1 MRGNNRKSIEKCRKR
16 LPQFTTMNVIDGQ
29 AGLVI
34 YSSLIFYSLTIDN
47 ILNIIVLLIL
57 AGVSIATLTG
67 NNGILTQ
74 ANTAKEN
81 NKVATAK
88 EKVQLEAAGS
98 FDNTGVFSKTI
109 FKDNLKKNLGLTD
122 SDIVDNADG
131 TITVKIDGYEIKV
144 DGTTGKV
151 GDPSKGNETPSPS
164 ASVQPGIEVSKTV
177 KDNYTDTNKEKATIP
192 AGFTVDE
199 TENTISSGLVVRGP
213 DRSEFVWVPV
223 PDINSMAQCSTAGGN
238 CNLQLEGNTLKC
250 TTHNSTEIVGKLY
263 STSIGN
269 NSIDNSANTTYNAD
283 SGLREPAYLTDGSHG
298 DKSSYN
304 TIGLELSNMQED
316 YKNMATN
323 VAKYGGF
330 YVGRYETSLSNAT
343 ASSAGTSGTVQS
355 KQGVIP
361 TSGENSATSN
371 WYGLYSKQKEYTGKN
386 GSVESSMIWG
396 SQYDAILNWAKAGV
410 DKDKITNTSLGNNSS
425 GSVTTT
431 GNSNY
436 PNDSINNIRDL
447 GGNLIEWTL
456 EAYGTDGRVNRGGYS
471 YYTLS
476 PSYRNSYIPD
486 YASSND
492 GSRLTLYIK

>member
-1 MRGNNRKSIEKCRKR
+1 MQKIVKNNEGNKEKNIVKKQTGIT
-16 LPQFTTMNVIDGQ
+16 LI
-29 AGLVI
+29 ALVI
-34 YSSLIFYSLTIDN
+34 T
-47 ILNIIVLLIL
+47 IIVLLIL

-67 NNGILTQ
+67 NNGILKQ

-88 EKVQLEAAGS
+88 ERVQLEAAGS

-263 STSIGN
+263 ATEIRENFGTE
-269 NSIDNSANTTYNAD
+269 NTTYSAD
-283 SGLREPAYLTDGSHG
+283 SGLREPAYLTNSIYG
-298 DKSSYN
+298 DASSYN
-304 TIGLELSNMQED
+304 TIGLKLSDMQRD
-316 YKNMATN
+316 YRNMAAK

-343 ASSAGTSGTVQS
+343 STEAKDGTVQS

-361 TSGENSATSN
+361 TSANNSETSS
-371 WYGLYSKQKEYTGKN
+371 WYGLYSKQKGYTGKN

-410 DKDKITNTSLGNNSS
+410 DKDKITNTSLGNHS

-456 EAYGTDGRVNRGGYS
+456 EAYGTLGRAIRGGNYG
-471 YYTLS
+471 YAYS
-476 PSYRNSYIPD
+476 PSYRRN
-486 YASSND
+486 ND
-492 GSRLTLYIK
+492 PRNTYSRNGSRVTLYIK

>member
-1 MRGNNRKSIEKCRKR
+1 MQKIVKNNEGNKEKNIVKKQTGIT
-16 LPQFTTMNVIDGQ
+16 LI
-29 AGLVI
+29 ALVI
-34 YSSLIFYSLTIDN
+34 T
-47 ILNIIVLLIL
+47 IIVLLIL

-67 NNGILTQ
+67 NNGILKQ

-81 NKVATAK
+81 NKVAAAK
-88 EKVQLEAAGS
+88 EKVQVEALGS
-98 FDNTGVFSKTI
+98 IDKSGKFNESTFEENVTKNIKGSTVKKSGNSLIVTVDGYDVTVDATTGEVTGVAKA
-109 FKDNLKKNLGLTD
+109 NG
-122 SDIVDNADG
+122 
-131 TITVKIDGYEIKV
+131 
-144 DGTTGKV
+144 
-151 GDPSKGNETPSPS
+151 ETPS

-177 KDNYTDTNKEKATIP
+177 KDNYTDTNKEKATRP

-263 STSIGN
+263 STSTGN
-269 NSIDNSANTTYNAD
+269 NSIDNSANTTYNAN
-283 SGLREPAYLTDGSHG
+283 SGLREPAYLTNSSYADG
-298 DKSSYN
+298 SSYN
-304 TIGLELSNMQED
+304 TIGLQLSDMQTD
-316 YKNMATN
+316 YKNMAMN

-343 ASSAGTSGTVQS
+343 STEAKDGTVQS

-361 TSGENSATSN
+361 TSANNSETSS
-371 WYGLYSKQKEYTGKN
+371 WYGLYSKQKGYTGKN

-410 DKDKITNTSLGNNSS
+410 DKDKITNTSLGNHS

-456 EAYGTDGRVNRGGYS
+456 EASNTHYRVLRGGY
-471 YYTLS
+471 YNKTHS
-476 PSYRNSYIPD
+476 PSFRDYNYPFYTRSYF
-486 YASSND
+486 
-492 GSRLTLYIK
+492 GSRVTLYIK